1 MSAPRYPAPRI
12 LDELPSDRP
21 AVIEA
26 SAGTGK
32 TYTLEHLVVDRLL
45 RDPDL
50 TIEQVLVVTFT
61 EKATHEVRAR
71 IRGLLESLARL
82 TEDMD
87 GVDAHDGPVWTIDD
101 GARATLRRALRDY
114 DRASIQTIHAFCQR
128 VLTEHAFGVGRL
140 FDPVLVDGEATF
152 RAVFREQVRR
162 RLATEA
168 PWSTLFEAWL
178 ANGGSI
184 DRLSTFAFKALELRT
199 PIANALEPAV
209 WHETVTAFA
218 AWLDDEATAVAAE
231 IVASKPNATFAKL
244 AERIVLWRAAPSVGA
259 ALALAC
265 GGGNATG
272 IHKTAWGAL
281 AKLGTPAGDRAHA
294 LLDRVIALR
303 EAFDATVVGAAVP
316 LVRAAFVEHKRARGE
331 VDYADMLDAV
341 ADALD
346 GPAGDELVGLL
357 RRRYRVALIDEFQ
370 DTDDVQWRIFR
381 RLFDP
386 ASGAALYT
394 VGDPKQAIYGFRGAD
409 VHTYLRARDAIEAS
423 GARVALRD
431 NYRSTPR
438 LIEALNVVL
447 DAEQVQPYFDG
458 AIRYDE
464 PVRAGRSTPSGDE
477 DGPPIRLLRCDP
489 RERPAAIAAEADRLR
504 REGFVD
510 DLSKVFVLV
519 PTWREATDVRE
530 ACREAGVRAGVVR
543 TEPRSGDGG
552 MRDVRDV
559 LVAVD
564 DPFDTRRRLR
574 AWATPLFAARLP
586 DLADWR
592 DVDVD
597 HPAFARLLEW
607 RGLAERRRFAEL
619 FAQLVDGSGYR
630 RRAIFEASDD
640 RAFGEALVAIDLLQD
655 VVTRGPATLRELI
668 DRLGRWIDKT
678 EAPIGQIGV
687 QRVENARD
695 AVQIMTMHASKGLE
709 ADVVFLHASG
719 GGWRGSSTDLD
730 TYYDGGARRAYVG
743 SRTKASK
750 DVKEAIKRFEFEEN
764 QRLGYVAITR
774 AARRLYVGL
783 EEKPADGSR
792 LEPLIGRLNRL
803 ISGGVVDARPDLFAV
818 IDAPPPRV
826 APPIAGSADLAD
838 WQPPSPPPSGTLA
851 VDFDACATAAR
862 PIVVT
867 SYSRMKR
874 DTTAWGDAIT
884 RDTDAPSAAAV
895 ARGELVGGAESGS
908 LVHEAI
914 ERVDLAAVR
923 ALAFDAWCDDPAV
936 NALFDEVMRRYGRDS
951 AQRPSAMRLVHTA
964 LRAPLA
970 LGDATIDG
978 VAAIDHVVREA
989 PFLYPIASTSDPL
1002 GTVPPDDGFVVED
1015 GYLRGVIDVLF
1026 EHDGR
1031 AFLVD
1036 WKADVLADYG
1046 PDAIAAHVERH
1057 YRRQRE
1063 IYLAALVR
1071 MLGVAD
1077 ADGYDARV
1085 GGFAFVFVRGLD
1097 HDGGRGVD
1105 FARPSWD
1112 ALCTSDAGLRDD
1124 VVQEEGR

>member
-12 LDELPSDRP
+12 LDELPLDRP

-45 RDPDL
+45 RDADL
-50 TIEQVLVVTFT
+50 SIEQVLVVTFT

-71 IRGLLESLARL
+71 IRALLEKLARL
-82 TEDMD
+82 GTDAD

-101 GARATLRRALRDY
+101 EARGALRRALRDY

-140 FDPVLVDGEATF
+140 FDPTLVDGEATF
-152 RAVFREQVRR
+152 HAVFRDLVRR

-168 PWSTLFEAWL
+168 PWRVLLEAWL
-178 ANGGSI
+178 AAGGTVE
-184 DRLSTFAFKALELRT
+184 RLATFAFKALELRT
-199 PIANALEPAV
+199 SVANAADADT
-209 WHETVTAFA
+209 WHGTVTAFA
-218 AWLDDEATAVAAE
+218 EWLDGDAAAVAAA
-231 IVASKPNATFAKL
+231 ILASKPSATFAKL
-244 AERIVLWRAAPSVGA
+244 AERIALWGEAPSPGA
-259 ALALAC
+259 ALALAF
-265 GGGNATG
+265 GGANATG
-272 IHKTAWGAL
+272 IHKTAWNSLG
-281 AKLGTPAGDRAHA
+281 KLDSPEAARAHA
-294 LLDRVIALR
+294 LLGRVLDLRDR
-303 EAFDATVVGAAVP
+303 FDATVVAAVVP
-316 LVRAAFVEHKRARGE
+316 LARDAFVEHKRARGE

-346 GPAGDELVGLL
+346 GPTGDELVALL

-386 ASGAALYT
+386 AAGAALYT

-409 VHTYLRARDAIEAS
+409 VQTYLRARDAIEAS
-423 GARVALRD
+423 GERVALRD

-438 LIEALNVVL
+438 LIEALNTVL

-458 AIRYDE
+458 DIRYDP
-464 PVRAGRSTPSGDE
+464 PVRAGRPAPTSAD
-477 DGPPIRLLRCDP
+477 DGAPVRLFRCDAAA
-489 RERPAAIAAEADRLR
+489 RPAAIAAEADRLR
-504 REGFVD
+504 RDGFVD

-519 PTWREATDVRE
+519 PSWREASEVRE
-530 ACREAGVRAGVVR
+530 ACRDAGVRAGVVR
-543 TEPRSGDGG
+543 TDARSADVGL
-552 MRDVRDV
+552 RDVRDV
-559 LVAVD
+559 LLAVD

-586 DLADWR
+586 ELAAWR

-607 RGLAERRRFAEL
+607 RGLAERRRFSEL
-619 FAQLVDGSGYR
+619 FAQLLDASGYR

-640 RAFGEALVAIDLLQD
+640 RAFGEAVVALDLLQD
-655 VVTRGPATLRELI
+655 VVTRSPATLRELI
-668 DRLGRWIDKT
+668 ERMGRWIEKV
-678 EAPIGQIGV
+678 EMPIGQLGV

-719 GGWRGSSTDLD
+719 GGWRGSSADLD
-730 TYYDGGARRAYVG
+730 VYYDGDERRATVGAR
-743 SRTKASK
+743 SKADK
-750 DVKEAIKRFEFEEN
+750 DVKAAIERCEFEEN

-783 EEKPADGSR
+783 EDDPPKGSR
-792 LEPLIGRLNRL
+792 LEPLLVRLNALVR
-803 ISGGVVDARPDLFAV
+803 GGVVDARPDLFAV
-818 IDAPPPRV
+818 VDTPAERV
-826 APPIAGSADLAD
+826 APPVATAADLAD
-838 WQPPSPPPSGTLA
+838 WRPPSPPASGMLSL
-851 VDFDACATAAR
+851 DFDACRRVAR

-874 DTTAWGDAIT
+874 EATAWGDAIV
-884 RDTDAPSAAAV
+884 RDDDARPTASV
-895 ARGELVGGAESGS
+895 APGELVGGAESGS
-908 LVHEAI
+908 LVHEAL
-914 ERVDLAAVR
+914 ERADLACAR
-923 ALAFDAWCDDPAV
+923 TTAFDAWCADPAV
-936 NALFDEVMRRYGRDS
+936 SALFDDVMRRYGRDPV
-951 AQRPSAMRLVHTA
+951 QRPSAMRLVHTA
-964 LRAPLA
+964 LRAPLV
-970 LGDATIDG
+970 LGASTVDG
-978 VAAIDHVVREA
+978 VASAARVVRET
-989 PFLYPIASTSDPL
+989 PFLFPIASTDSPL
-1002 GTVPPDDGFVVED
+1002 GTVPPDDGFTVED
-1015 GYLRGVIDVLF
+1015 GYLRGVIDVLL

-1031 AFLVD
+1031 ATLVD

-1046 PDAIAAHVERH
+1046 ADAIAAHVERH

-1063 IYLAALVR
+1063 VYLAALVR
-1071 MLGVAD
+1071 MLGVSD
-1077 ADGYDARV
+1077 AAGYDARV

-1097 HDGGRGVD
+1097 GDGRRGVD
-1105 FARPSWD
+1105 FARPDFD
-1112 ALCTSDAGLRDD
+1112 ALLAFDAALRGDI
-1124 VVQEEGR
+1124 VPEGDR